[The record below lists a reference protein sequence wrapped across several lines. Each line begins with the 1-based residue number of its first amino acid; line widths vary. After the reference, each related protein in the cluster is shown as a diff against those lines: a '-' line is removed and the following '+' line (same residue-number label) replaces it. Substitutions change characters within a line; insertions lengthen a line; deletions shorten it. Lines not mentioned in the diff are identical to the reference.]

1 MTAKKSM
8 APKRVG
14 KKQYPL
20 VSFEFEGF
28 EGEFTLP
35 KLDSLPLGVA
45 ADLNAGG
52 IGKLMSFLE
61 KNAPDSAEAV
71 EDLSGEE
78 AEQFMQAWGS
88 ASGVEAGK

>member
-8 APKRVG
+8 APKRKG
-14 KKQYPL
+14 QKQYPL

-28 EGEFTLP
+28 EGDFVLP
-35 KLDSLPLGVA
+35 KLDALPLGVA
-45 ADLNAGG
+45 ADLSSGG
-52 IGKLMSFLE
+52 IGKLMAFLE
-61 KNAPDSAEAV
+61 KNAPDSAGAV

-78 AEQFMQAWGS
+78 AELFMQAWGN

>member
-1 MTAKKSM
+1 MTARKSI
-8 APKRVG
+8 APRRKG
-14 KKQYPL
+14 QKQYPL

-35 KLDSLPLGVA
+35 KLDALPLGVA

-52 IGKLMSFLE
+52 IGKLMAFLE
-61 KNAPDSAEAV
+61 KNAPESAEAV